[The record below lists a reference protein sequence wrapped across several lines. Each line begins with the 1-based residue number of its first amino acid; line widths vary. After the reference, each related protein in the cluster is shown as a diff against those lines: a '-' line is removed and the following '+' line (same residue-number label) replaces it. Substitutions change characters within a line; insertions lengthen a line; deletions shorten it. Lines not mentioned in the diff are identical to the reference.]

1 MLDIAKIQLT
11 LPSLVELGLRLSLA
25 IYIKSLLLLLD
36 SLANVTVGEA
46 HELADPEENT
56 PATLSCRQSTWQCVS
71 KAIEGSLH
79 YVDSPEGITR

>member
-1 MLDIAKIQLT
+1 MNVDIFGAFKNQRKNSLT
-11 LPSLVELGLRLSLA
+11 TL
-25 IYIKSLLLLLD
+25 KSDCNLLLLLD
-36 SLANVTVGEA
+36 TLANVTVGEA

-79 YVDSPEGITR
+79 YIDNPEGITR